1 MVGKASTKSPGS
13 APAVAIDACADGDIA
28 EGGHHLVD
36 IGGGIEVAIFYVNGS
51 YYAIEDICTHDDG
64 PLAEGELEGCQ
75 LICPRHG
82 ARFDIRTGEALTLPA
97 YRPVERYD
105 VTVEAGRVLLHA

>member
-1 MVGKASTKSPGS
+1 VPELD
-13 APAVAIDACADGDIA
+13 VCAEGEIA
-28 EGGHHLVD
+28 EGGHALVD
-36 IGGGIEVAIFYVNGS
+36 IGGGIEVAVFFVGGE

-64 PLAEGELEGCQ
+64 PLAEGELDGCQ

-97 YRPVERYD
+97 YRPVESYR
-105 VTVEAGRVLLHA
+105 VTSRAGRVLLQA